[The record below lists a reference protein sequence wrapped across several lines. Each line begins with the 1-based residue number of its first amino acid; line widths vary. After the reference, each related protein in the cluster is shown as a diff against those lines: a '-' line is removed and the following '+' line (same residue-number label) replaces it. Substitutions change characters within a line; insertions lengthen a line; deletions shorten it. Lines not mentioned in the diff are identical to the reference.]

1 MRAFNSTRNGR
12 SAWSSLVTHFEGDA
26 QRDCVKDK
34 ASVSIAAA
42 RYHGERKKFSFQT
55 YVTIHQDAFADLEQY
70 GEHVSEEK
78 RVRDLL
84 MGIKD
89 NSPAANAAKGTI
101 LATPTLQT
109 NFANA
114 FVHLATTLQ
123 LNQSFQDTRN
133 ISGAN
138 TSKTGDGGHNT
149 SGRGR
154 GRGRGGQGHGRNIY
168 LGSYSP
174 DAWRKLSSEDKKRVI
189 DGRNQSAQEQSQV
202 SISTRG

>member
-1 MRAFNSTRNGR
+1 M
-12 SAWSSLVTHFEGDA
+12 
-26 QRDCVKDK
+26 
-34 ASVSIAAA
+34 
-42 RYHGERKKFSFQT
+42 
-55 YVTIHQDAFADLEQY
+55 TIHQDAFSDLEQY

>member
-1 MRAFNSTRNGR
+1 
-12 SAWSSLVTHFEGDA
+12 
-26 QRDCVKDK
+26 
-34 ASVSIAAA
+34 
-42 RYHGERKKFSFQT
+42 
-55 YVTIHQDAFADLEQY
+55 
-70 GEHVSEEK
+70 
-78 RVRDLL
+78 

-101 LATPTLQT
+101 LATPTLRT

-114 FVHLATTLQ
+114 VARLVTTLQ

-154 GRGRGGQGHGRNIY
+154 GRGCGGRGHGRNIY